1 MYKSL
6 FKVFKSAQKGV
17 CLSICISLLLSC
29 LIPISN
35 ESYAA
40 SLEGKA
46 DKKEVKTLGGAV
58 LYSKEQEEEY
68 YNSLSLKEKQLLKE
82 KEELANKVLSDY
94 KQKNK
99 VKNQKGTRSSCIY
112 VPNFFIWPS
121 QYSDYCVPASTASI
135 LYNITNIYYQQPV
148 IFYNI
153 GYESHLMPQYLS
165 ERQSQHMYSYISKYN
180 YTCDGMC
187 ARLYSTIA
195 YAGVPAAIVIHV
207 GPGDYWYYHTSGK
220 LGHCVV
226 VYGIYDDFSSIMIGD
241 PGASYVPDCPDY
253 YSFGKNTVYAVC
265 SNMVF

>member
-17 CLSICISLLLSC
+17 CLSICISLLLSF
-29 LIPISN
+29 LIPISS
-35 ESYAA
+35 ESFAA
-40 SLEGKA
+40 SLEGRA
-46 DKKEVKTLGGAV
+46 EKKEVKSLGGAV
-58 LYSKEQEEEY
+58 IYSKEQEEEY

-94 KQKNK
+94 KQKIK

-112 VPNFFIWPS
+112 VPNFFVWPS
-121 QYSDYCVPASTASI
+121 LYYDYCVPASTSTI
-135 LYNITNIYYQQPV
+135 LYNITNILYQQQT
-148 IFYNI
+148 IFNYTR
-153 GYESHLMPQYLS
+153 YDSHNMPQYLS

-195 YAGVPAAIVIHV
+195 YAGVPAAIVVNV
-207 GPGDYWYYHTSGK
+207 GPGDYWYYPTSGN

-226 VYGIYDDFSSIMIGD
+226 IYGIYDDFSSIMIGD
-241 PGASYVPDCPDY
+241 PGASYVPDCPTY